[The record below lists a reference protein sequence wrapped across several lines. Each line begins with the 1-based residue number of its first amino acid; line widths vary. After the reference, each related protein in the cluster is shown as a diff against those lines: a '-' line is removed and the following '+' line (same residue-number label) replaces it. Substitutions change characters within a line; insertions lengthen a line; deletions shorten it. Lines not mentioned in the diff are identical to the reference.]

1 MSRNMIINKLPAYTY
16 NWLHMN
22 EAQLPGVS
30 AVEEAPV
37 AAEVPAG
44 IRQDVMKAEDAAAEA
59 AKILTGA
66 GEDMDALLADADV
79 SVQTYTV
86 PAGVRVT
93 DDAVRLQL
101 SYADQGFVYETKR
114 AGAAGQTETR
124 AAAGEAVRGVRQ
136 NSADAAGTG
145 RINAFRYVLEPDS
158 EMTVVMDYT
167 ADQDAAG
174 LAAVQTKIF
183 AQKNSVLHLVQIQQL
198 GEDYTLLND
207 IGGFCE
213 EGARVEL
220 IRLILNGKNT
230 FDGCRV
236 ELAGEKSSLGV
247 DLAYL
252 CKGDDHLDMNYDAY
266 HTGKRTNS
274 EMNISGVLRDRAF
287 KLFRGTIDFQNGCS
301 GAVGDELEDVM
312 LMDSTVVNQ
321 TIPLILC
328 AEEDVVGNHGATIGR
343 LDDQLLFYM
352 ESRGMNREDIYEM
365 MAKAR
370 IDAVIR
376 KIPDE
381 KTRQRMMPE
390 VEEAE

>member
-30 AVEEAPV
+30 VVEEAPV
-37 AAEVPAG
+37 AAEVPAE
-44 IRQDVMKAEDAAAEA
+44 IRQDMTKAEAAADA

-66 GEDMDALLADADV
+66 GEDMDALLADAGV
-79 SVQTYTV
+79 CVQTYTV

-93 DDAVRLQL
+93 DDAVRLKL
-101 SYADQGFVYETKR
+101 SYADQGFVYEAKKT
-114 AGAAGQTETR
+114 G
-124 AAAGEAVRGVRQ
+124 GEDR
-136 NSADAAGTG
+136 ADAAGTG

-167 ADQDAAG
+167 ADQDASG

-183 AQKNSVLHLVQIQQL
+183 AGKNSVLHLVQIQQL
-198 GEDYTLLND
+198 GEDFTLLND

-247 DLAYL
+247 DIGYL
-252 CKGDDHLDMNYDAY
+252 CKDDDHLDMNYDAY
-266 HTGKRTNS
+266 HTGKRTTS

-381 KTRQRMMPE
+381 KTRLRMMPE
-390 VEEAE
+390 AEEEA

>member
-1 MSRNMIINKLPAYTY
+1 MSRNLIINKLPAYTY

-30 AVEEAPV
+30 VIEEALV

-44 IRQDVMKAEDAAAEA
+44 IQQGFMKADFAAQSGV
-59 AKILTGA
+59 KILTGA
-66 GEDMDALLADADV
+66 GEDMDALLADADIT
-79 SVQTYTV
+79 VQTFTV
-86 PAGVRVT
+86 PAGVHVKN
-93 DDAVRLQL
+93 DAVRLQL
-101 SYADQGFVYETKR
+101 SYTDQGFVYDSK
-114 AGAAGQTETR
+114 
-124 AAAGEAVRGVRQ
+124 
-136 NSADAAGTG
+136 NADAAGENG
-145 RINAFRYVLEPDS
+145 QAGKMNAFRYVLEPDS

-167 ADQDAAG
+167 ADPAASG
-174 LAAVQTKIF
+174 LAAVQTKIC

-198 GEDYTLLND
+198 GENFTLLND

-213 EGARVEL
+213 EGARIEL
-220 IRLILNGKNT
+220 IRLILTGKNT
-230 FDGCRV
+230 YDGCRV

-247 DLAYL
+247 DIGYL

-266 HTGKRTNS
+266 HTGRRTTS

-390 VEEAE
+390 AAEEA

>member
-1 MSRNMIINKLPAYTY
+1 MSRNLIINKLPAYTY

-37 AAEVPAG
+37 AAEVPAE
-44 IRQDVMKAEDAAAEA
+44 IRQDVMKAETAAADA

-66 GEDMDALLADADV
+66 GEDMDALLADAGIG
-79 SVQTYTV
+79 VQTYTV

-93 DDAVRLQL
+93 DDAVRLKL
-101 SYADQGFVYETKR
+101 AYADQGFVYETKKT
-114 AGAAGQTETR
+114 GAAPQADSR
-124 AAAGEAVRGVRQ
+124 D
-136 NSADAAGTG
+136 SADAAGTG

-183 AQKNSVLHLVQIQQL
+183 AAKNSVLHLVQIQQL
-198 GEDYTLLND
+198 GENFTLLND

-247 DLAYL
+247 DIGYL
-252 CKGDDHLDMNYDAY
+252 CKNDDHLDMNYDAY
-266 HTGKRTNS
+266 HTGKRTAS

-381 KTRQRMMPE
+381 KTRLRMMPE

>member
-44 IRQDVMKAEDAAAEA
+44 IRQDVMKAEDVAAEA

-66 GEDMDALLADADV
+66 GEDMDALLADAGV

-93 DDAVRLQL
+93 GDAVRLHL
-101 SYADQGFVYETKR
+101 SYTDQGFVYEAKK
-114 AGAAGQTETR
+114 
-124 AAAGEAVRGVRQ
+124 
-136 NSADAAGTG
+136 ADAAGTG

-198 GEDYTLLND
+198 EEDYTLLND
-207 IGGFCE
+207 LGGFCE

-274 EMNISGVLRDRAF
+274 DMNISGVLRDRAF